1 MRYFLK
7 NILKKSFIIISFT
20 GFILIIIA
28 YILSNLL
35 SDIFVGYD
43 QNLKELTQNGFKIFS
58 LSYLIEGINIFSAA
72 FFTALN
78 NGIISATIS
87 FLRTFLFQVITVLIL
102 PLFWEI
108 DGIWAA
114 VFVAEFLE
122 LIISIIFLVTQKEKY
137 NY

>member
-78 NGIISATIS
+78 NGIISETIS
-87 FLRTFLFQVITVLIL
+87 FLL
-102 PLFWEI
+102 
-108 DGIWAA
+108 
-114 VFVAEFLE
+114 
-122 LIISIIFLVTQKEKY
+122 S
-137 NY
+137 